1 MKRDEGSGG
10 NRGNQIG
17 VLFVDEEQRVLDGIR
32 RMLARKRGG
41 WEMAFARSA
50 EEALRLM
57 EGRRFD
63 VVVTGLRL
71 PGMDGAQL
79 LETVMERYPGTI
91 RFVHSGQADREYVLR
106 CVGTTHQYLPKP
118 CDAEY
123 LVGAIER
130 AMAVLGIL
138 EQEDL
143 KRLVGHIRT
152 VPSLPEHYA
161 KVVAELESPDASLR
175 KIGEIVSGD
184 LGMGAKVL
192 HLVNAAFFGLRRRV
206 GDPSQAVSL
215 LGIDVLKSVVLLA
228 HVFSQMEEAA
238 VPGWSMET
246 LWEHSL
252 EVARGAQAIARHAK
266 GERPMPDEAFM
277 AGLFHDVGKLVL
289 VANLPEKYEEAQGL
303 AAREG
308 EGMAEA
314 ERQTFGATHA
324 EVGAYLLG
332 LWAFSSPVVEAVAFH
347 HRPGDCPAPKFGPL
361 AAVHVANEAVNRPGG
376 TGKAE
381 VDEAYL
387 ERIGCLE
394 RLGDWTALCGS
405 PDRPEA

>member
-1 MKRDEGSGG
+1 MKTEGGGG
-10 NRGNQIG
+10 NRREKTAI
-17 VLFVDEEQRVLDGIR
+17 LFVDEEQKALDGIR
-32 RMLARKRGG
+32 RMLGSRRNR

-63 VVVTGLRL
+63 AVVTGLGL
-71 PGMDGAQL
+71 PGMDGAEL
-79 LETVMERYPGTI
+79 LETVMGRYPGTM
-91 RFVHSGQADREYVLR
+91 RFVHSGRAEREEVLR

-118 CDAEY
+118 CEAEY
-123 LVGAIER
+123 MAGAIDR
-130 AMAVLGIL
+130 AMAVRGML

-143 KRLVGHIRT
+143 KRLVAQIRT

-161 KVVAELESPDASLR
+161 RVVAELESPEASIQR
-175 KIGEIVSGD
+175 IGEIVSGD

-215 LGIDVLKSVVLLA
+215 LGVDVLKSVVLLA

-246 LWEHSL
+246 LWGHSM
-252 EVARGAQAIARHAK
+252 EVAHGAQAIARQEKA
-266 GERPMPDEAFM
+266 ERPMPDEAFT

-289 VANLPEKYEEAQGL
+289 VANLPAKYAEAQGEVL
-303 AAREG
+303 REG
-308 EGMAEA
+308 VEMAEA
-314 ERQTFGATHA
+314 ERRVFGATHA

-332 LWAFSSPVVEAVAFH
+332 LWAFPPQVVEAVAFH
-347 HRPGDCPAPKFGPL
+347 HRPGECAVAEFGPL
-361 AAVHVANEAVNRPGG
+361 AAVHVANEAANRPGG
-376 TGKAE
+376 KGRVA

-387 ERIGCLE
+387 ERIGCLG
-394 RLGDWTALCGS
+394 RLGEWTAPCGREG
-405 PDRPEA
+405 RPGA